1 MAEVVRTEPAE
12 FIQASAKVYLDEL
25 TKGIGGIKSGQLDLA
40 DFMGRK
46 FIADPS
52 TTITDA
58 EALAVGDKG
67 LGSFRP
73 FLEQA
78 ATLQED
84 AAKLVG
90 PKAYEDYMS
99 PYQEDVIKTTLKSF
113 EDQEARRLRNMK
125 AQAVQTGAF
134 GGTREGVERALFKSQ
149 SDLNRAAL
157 EAQLR
162 QQNFG
167 QAQNLAAQR
176 FNQQG
181 VLAAGQLGLAQQ
193 FPALIGQQVAGLT
206 TIGGA
211 QTGREQAGL
220 TADQQ
225 LAQQRAFQDLSAAQQ
240 FGAGIQPLIAGYPG
254 REQILPPTAAP
265 SGLATGL
272 GTASTLAGIYRLINP
287 APLKI
292 QQAAEG
298 GRIGFAEGESGIM
311 KMASAP
317 GPKDGYDDIAR
328 ELFGKGYKEL
338 TPEELEIF
346 QEELERL
353 MNKFRTKGPVLPPDT
368 TQPVNP
374 FGPKPGDFGIEEDI
388 PIKMAG
394 YGYNEA
400 MSDTFDMYNDMK
412 KNGLIPPTMTFDEFL
427 QEVVPE
433 MSGKT
438 PSIKLA

>member
-52 TTITDA
+52 KTITDA

-73 FLEQA
+73 FLDQA
-78 ATLQED
+78 AKLQED
-84 AAKLVG
+84 AAGLVG
-90 PKAYEDYMS
+90 PDAYKEYMS

-125 AQAVQTGAF
+125 AQAVQSGAF

-162 QQNFG
+162 QTGFG

-181 VLAAGQLGLAQQ
+181 VLTAGQLNLAQQ
-193 FPALIGQQVAGLT
+193 FPALVGQQIAGLT

-211 QTGREQAGL
+211 QTGRTQAGL

-225 LAQQRAFQDLSAAQQ
+225 LAQQRAFQDLTAAQQ
-240 FGAGIQPLIAGYPG
+240 FGSGVTQLIAGYPG
-254 REQILPPTAAP
+254 RENVLPATPAP

-272 GTASTLAGIYRLINP
+272 GTAATLAGIYRLINP
-287 APLKI
+287 APIK
-292 QQAAEG
+292 
-298 GRIGFAEGESGIM
+298 FA
-311 KMASAP
+311 
-317 GPKDGYDDIAR
+317 
-328 ELFGKGYKEL
+328 
-338 TPEELEIF
+338 
-346 QEELERL
+346 
-353 MNKFRTKGPVLPPDT
+353 
-368 TQPVNP
+368 
-374 FGPKPGDFGIEEDI
+374 
-388 PIKMAG
+388 
-394 YGYNEA
+394 
-400 MSDTFDMYNDMK
+400 
-412 KNGLIPPTMTFDEFL
+412 
-427 QEVVPE
+427 
-433 MSGKT
+433 
-438 PSIKLA
+438 